1 MNELSNTVTSVG
13 NYNNIPTSLTSNT
26 SVVNLIEGLTL
37 TKEADKDNWV
47 GGTLTYLIT
56 LDNQTDTS
64 YENPVIKDVLDNTL
78 VNFVEGSVTI
88 NGQKAETSKY
98 NYDEDTHTLTINLD
112 SVTPSSSTAVTFLV
126 TKKA

>member
-1 MNELSNTVTSVG
+1 MNELSNVATSVG

-78 VNFVEGSVTI
+78 VDFVEESVTI
-88 NGQKAETSKY
+88 DGQKADTSKY
-98 NYDEDTHTLTINLD
+98 NYDEGTHTLTINLD
-112 SVTPSSSTAVTFLV
+112 SVTPSSSTTITFLV

>member
-1 MNELSNTVTSVG
+1 MNELSNIATSVG

-26 SVVNLIEGLTL
+26 SIVNLIEGLTL

-47 GGTLTYLIT
+47 SGTLTYLIT

-64 YENPVIKDVLDNTL
+64 YENPIIKDVLDNNL

-88 NGQKAETSKY
+88 DGQKADPSKY
-98 NYDEDTHTLTINLD
+98 TYDEGTHTLTINLD
-112 SVTPSSSTAVTFLV
+112 SVTPSSSTAITFLV